1 VFVVGRPFQHS
12 LKFAVKARSLPKSG
26 APYDT
31 DLHRSKK
38 SKKRVTKAEKCVT
51 YKNDLAYY
59 MARR

>member
-1 VFVVGRPFQHS
+1 M
-12 LKFAVKARSLPKSG
+12 FAVKARSLPKSG

-31 DLHRSKK
+31 DLHRRKK
-38 SKKRVTKAEKCVT
+38 SKKRVTKEEKCVA